1 MQPTPPAPLPEGK
14 GESASLRD
22 TREDTTGAPPA
33 EAERSE
39 APVSPLPEERG
50 AGGGGKPKASPFRA
64 LAAVAGLALVG
75 LGVWYFGF
83 RGPTDD
89 PGRWQGEWQVS
100 VLTVGPD
107 GQLAQLARPGVTIR
121 VTGTEWQYRFGEK
134 NAQRYTAVL
143 RPEANPKEVDLT
155 QLDRDGKPTAFVL
168 RGIYEL
174 ERNRARVATAPGA
187 EPRPGAF
194 ENADGGTVWLLSRI
208 E

>member
-1 MQPTPPAPLPEGK
+1 MSAEPTAPQPDAPQPAIAPPAP
-14 GESASLRD
+14 
-22 TREDTTGAPPA
+22 
-33 EAERSE
+33 
-39 APVSPLPEERG
+39 
-50 AGGGGKPKASPFRA
+50 KPKASPFRA
-64 LAAVAGLALVG
+64 LAVATGLVLVG
-75 LGVWYFGF
+75 FGVWYFAL

-89 PGRWQGEWQVS
+89 PGRWQGEWQMN

-107 GQLAQLARPGVTIR
+107 GQLAQLARPGVTVR

-155 QLDRDGKPTAFVL
+155 QLDRDGKPTQFVL

-174 ERNRARVATAPGA
+174 DRNRARVVTAPGT
-187 EPRPGAF
+187 EPRPTEF
-194 ENADGGTVWLLSRI
+194 ESKDGGTVWLLSRI

>member
-1 MQPTPPAPLPEGK
+1 MSAEPTAPQPDAPQPAIAPPAP
-14 GESASLRD
+14 
-22 TREDTTGAPPA
+22 
-33 EAERSE
+33 
-39 APVSPLPEERG
+39 
-50 AGGGGKPKASPFRA
+50 KPKASPFRA
-64 LAAVAGLALVG
+64 LAVAAGLVLVG
-75 LGVWYFGF
+75 FGVWYFAL

-89 PGRWQGEWQVS
+89 PGRWQGEWQMN

-107 GQLAQLARPGVTIR
+107 GQLAQLARPGVTVR

-155 QLDRDGKPTAFVL
+155 QLDRDGKPTQFVL

-174 ERNRARVATAPGA
+174 DRNRARVVTAPGT
-187 EPRPGAF
+187 EPRPTEF
-194 ENADGGTVWLLSRI
+194 ESKDGGTVWLLSRI